1 MKLDEDSGVY
11 TVEWHF
17 FTSRN
22 NTVGPDV
29 ALLERLQRLGIR
41 FTLWVA

>member
-1 MKLDEDSGVY
+1 MKLDEDTGID

-22 NTVGPDV
+22 STVGPDV
-29 ALLERLQRLGIR
+29 ALLERFERLGIP

>member
-1 MKLDEDSGVY
+1 MKLDKDSGVD

-29 ALLERLQRLGIR
+29 ALLERLERFGIP